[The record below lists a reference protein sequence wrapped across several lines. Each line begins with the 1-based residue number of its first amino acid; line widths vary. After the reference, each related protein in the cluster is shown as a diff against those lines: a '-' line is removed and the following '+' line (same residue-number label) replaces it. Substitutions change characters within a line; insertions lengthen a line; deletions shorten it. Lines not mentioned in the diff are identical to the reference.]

1 MIKYLPALTDIVLEE
16 IPDRV
21 TLAVEITNCQ
31 GSCPGCHS
39 PFLRE
44 DIGEELTEAALDALL
59 DDNFGVNC
67 LLFLGEGNDPD
78 SLLRLAAHIRSG
90 HPAVELALYS
100 GRCGVEKEIREMF
113 DYVKIGPYIAELG
126 PLNER
131 TTNQRLYCRGEDIT
145 SRFWRKED
153 TETDKT

>member
-1 MIKYLPALTDIVLEE
+1 MIKYLPGLTDIVLEE

-21 TLAVEITNCQ
+21 TLAIEITNCQ
-31 GSCPGCHS
+31 GTCQGCHS
-39 PFLRE
+39 PFLRK

-59 DDNFGVNC
+59 DDNFGADC

-78 SLLRLAAHIRSG
+78 ALLRLAAHVRRSR
-90 HPAVELALYS
+90 PAVELALYS
-100 GRCGVEKEIREMF
+100 GRSSVEKEIEGMF
-113 DYVKIGPYIAELG
+113 DYVKIGPYIAERG

-131 TTNQRLYCRGEDIT
+131 TTNQRLYHRGEDIT

-153 TETDKT
+153 TDN

>member
-1 MIKYLPALTDIVLEE
+1 MIKYLPGLTDIVLEE

-31 GSCPGCHS
+31 GTCQGCHS
-39 PFLRE
+39 PFLRK

-59 DDNFGVNC
+59 DENFGANC

-78 SLLRLAAHIRSG
+78 ALLRLAAHVRRSR
-90 HPAVELALYS
+90 PAMELALYS
-100 GRCGVEKEIREMF
+100 GRESIEKETEEMF
-113 DYVKIGPYIAELG
+113 DYVKIGPYIAERG

-131 TTNQRLYCRGEDIT
+131 TTNQRLYRRGEDIT

-153 TETDKT
+153 TDN

>member
-1 MIKYLPALTDIVLEE
+1 MIKYLPGLTDIVLEE

-39 PFLRE
+39 PFLRK
-44 DIGEELTEAALDALL
+44 DIGEELTEKALDAML

-67 LLFLGEGNDPD
+67 LLFLGEGNDRKA
-78 SLLRLAAHIRSG
+78 LLRLAAHIRG
-90 HPAVELALYS
+90 THPQMELALYS
-100 GRCGVEKEIREMF
+100 GRTEVEQEIREMF
-113 DYVKIGPYIAELG
+113 DYVKIGPYIAERG

-131 TTNQRLYCRGEDIT
+131 TTNQRLYRHGVDIT
-145 SRFWRKED
+145 SRFWRKKED
-153 TETDKT
+153 NN

>member
-1 MIKYLPALTDIVLEE
+1 MIKYLPGLTDIVLEE

-39 PFLRE
+39 PFLRK
-44 DIGEELTEAALDALL
+44 DIGEELTEEALDAML

-67 LLFLGEGNDPD
+67 LLFLGEGNDRGA
-78 SLLRLAAHIRSG
+78 LLRLAAHMRASRPG
-90 HPAVELALYS
+90 LELALYS
-100 GRCGVEKEIREMF
+100 GRTAVEKEITEMF
-113 DYVKIGPYIAELG
+113 DYVKIGPYIAERG

-131 TTNQRLYCRGEDIT
+131 TTNQRLYHRGVDIT
-145 SRFWRKED
+145 SRFWRK
-153 TETDKT
+153 TDN